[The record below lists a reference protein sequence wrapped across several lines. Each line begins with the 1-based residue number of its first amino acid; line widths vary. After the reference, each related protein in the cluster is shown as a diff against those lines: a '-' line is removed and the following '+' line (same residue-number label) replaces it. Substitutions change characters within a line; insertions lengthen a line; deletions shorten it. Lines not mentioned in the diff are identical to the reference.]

1 MSDFTRREVRRLKPE
16 LKYVLREALR
26 KRDLS
31 GLIAWLHKYGNH
43 LSLERQAQMVAE
55 CREIIND
62 ESGGR
67 KR

>member
-1 MSDFTRREVRRLKPE
+1 MADFTRRDVRRLKPE
-16 LKYVLREALR
+16 LKYILREVLR
-26 KRDLS
+26 KSDLS

-43 LSLERQAQMVAE
+43 LSLERQSQMVAE

-62 ESGGR
+62 ESGER